1 MKSSLALAVGVS
13 ALLASGAALAQQP
26 QLPAPELANNVC
38 MSCHG
43 PEGRSVSPIFPRL
56 AGQQKAY
63 LVAQLQ
69 AFRNHTRSD
78 PLAQAYMWGMA
89 SQLSDSGIDELAS
102 YYSAQQPVAGTA
114 GDPKLMAAGKKIF
127 TDGIPAEKVPAC
139 MSCHG
144 VDAQGVG
151 AFPRLGGQHPEYL
164 LAQLE
169 RFKSGERSNAPIML
183 GVVHNMTADQ
193 FKAVAAYA
201 ASK

>member
-1 MKSSLALAVGVS
+1 MKSSIALAVGVS
-13 ALLASGAALAQQP
+13 ALLASGAALAQEP
-26 QLPAPELANNVC
+26 QLPTPELANNVC

-43 PEGRSVSPIFPRL
+43 PEGRSVSPVFPRL
-56 AGQQKAY
+56 AGQSKAY
-63 LVAQLQ
+63 ITAQLE

-102 YYSAQQPVAGTA
+102 YYSAQKPVAGTA
-114 GDPKLMAAGKKIF
+114 GNAALMAAGKKIY
-127 TDGIPAEKVPAC
+127 DEGVPAEQVPAC
-139 MSCHG
+139 SSCHG

-164 LAQLE
+164 LAQLD
-169 RFKSGERSNAPIML
+169 RFKSGERGNAPIML
-183 GVVHNMTADQ
+183 GVVHNMTPDQ
-193 FKAVAAYA
+193 LKAAATYA

>member
-1 MKSSLALAVGVS
+1 MKASIALAVGVS
-13 ALLASGAALAQQP
+13 VLLASGAALAQEP
-26 QLPAPELANNVC
+26 QLQAPELANNVC

-43 PEGRSVSPIFPRL
+43 PEGRSVSPVFPRL

-63 LVAQLQ
+63 IKAQLE
-69 AFRNHTRSD
+69 AFRNHTRAD
-78 PLAQAYMWGMA
+78 PLAQAYMWGIA

-114 GDPKLMAAGKKIF
+114 GDPALMAAGKKIY
-127 TDGIPAEKVPAC
+127 TDGIPAEQVPAC
-139 MSCHG
+139 SSCHG
-144 VDAQGVG
+144 VNAQGVG

-164 LAQLE
+164 LAQLD
-169 RFKSGERSNAPIML
+169 RFKSGERANAPIML

>member
-1 MKSSLALAVGVS
+1 MKSSIALAVGVLASSLALAQEP
-13 ALLASGAALAQQP
+13 QQP
-26 QLPAPELANNVC
+26 APTLAANVC

-43 PEGRSVSPIFPRL
+43 PEGRSVSPVFPRL

-63 LVAQLQ
+63 ITAQLQ
-69 AFRNHTRSD
+69 AFRNRTRSD

-89 SQLSDSGIDELAS
+89 SQLSDSGIDALAS

-114 GDPKLMAAGKKIF
+114 GDAALMAEGKKIY
-127 TDGIPAEKVPAC
+127 TQGILAEKVPAC
-139 MSCHG
+139 ASCHG
-144 VDAQGVG
+144 ADAQGVG
-151 AFPRLGGQHPEYL
+151 AFPRLGGQHVEYL

-169 RFKSGERSNAPIML
+169 GFKSGVRANAPIML

-193 FKAVAAYA
+193 FKAVATYA